1 MGAMLHQKNLLSSD
15 IDRKILYD
23 GFSNSLDSILG
34 RIQINVV
41 EHCNLGCKYCI
52 HFSCIAKEQYYNVEN
67 YEKEISNL
75 SRITNKTLLQLDL
88 AGGEP
93 LLHPRINDM
102 ARISRKYFPDTTI
115 NIITNAVLLDSMD
128 ESFWKTMHKNRIRIF
143 PTVYPIKINWMSI
156 LNKAKKYDVAIVKDY
171 VNNERFTISDSD
183 KKKMFFKKMKLN
195 EKGYTNLA
203 PDHCIY
209 NCDCAQMHNN
219 KIYPCPIIPH
229 SYHLNEK
236 FGTNFKVVDGMDNID
251 LDTCNSVED
260 IHNFFKGFK
269 QQDSRFPFCKFCIP
283 REKTGLTWENV
294 PEHSIEEW
302 T

>member
-1 MGAMLHQKNLLSSD
+1 MNKRKFIGICAATTVLGCMGAMLHQKNLLSSD

-115 NIITNAVLLDSMD
+115 NIITNAIKTNINAQFCKMYSLNISMLT
-128 ESFWKTMHKNRIRIF
+128 S
-143 PTVYPIKINWMSI
+143 PTYSI
-156 LNKAKKYDVAIVKDY
+156 
-171 VNNERFTISDSD
+171 
-183 KKKMFFKKMKLN
+183 
-195 EKGYTNLA
+195 
-203 PDHCIY
+203 
-209 NCDCAQMHNN
+209 
-219 KIYPCPIIPH
+219 IIPQL
-229 SYHLNEK
+229 LN
-236 FGTNFKVVDGMDNID
+236 
-251 LDTCNSVED
+251 S
-260 IHNFFKGFK
+260 
-269 QQDSRFPFCKFCIP
+269 
-283 REKTGLTWENV
+283 
-294 PEHSIEEW
+294 
-302 T
+302 